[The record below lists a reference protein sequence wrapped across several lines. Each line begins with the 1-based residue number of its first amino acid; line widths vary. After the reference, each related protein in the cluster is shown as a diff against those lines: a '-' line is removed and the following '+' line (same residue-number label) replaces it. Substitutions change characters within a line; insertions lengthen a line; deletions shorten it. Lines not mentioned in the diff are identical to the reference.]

1 MEIKEAKEMA
11 VKAQEARRAQLEK
24 IAAMLQAYAEE
35 RIMPQ
40 IDAAAAKGKNAV
52 KCRVE
57 DLAGVVVR
65 IDLRNLMRE
74 HGYKAEVEKDGVT
87 LALEW

>member
-11 VKAQEARRAQLEK
+11 LKAQEARRAQVEK

-35 RIMPQ
+35 HIMPQ
-40 IDAAAAKGKNAV
+40 IDAAAARGKNAV
-52 KCRVE
+52 KCNVA

-65 IDLRNLMRE
+65 IDLRNIMRE
-74 HGYKAEVEKDGVT
+74 HGYQTDLEKDYVT
-87 LALEW
+87 LAREW

>member
-11 VKAQEARRAQLEK
+11 VKAQEARRAQLEQV
-24 IAAMLQAYAEE
+24 AAMVRAYAEE
-35 RIMPQ
+35 HIMPQ

-52 KCRVE
+52 KCNVA

-65 IDLRNLMRE
+65 IDLRNIMRDN
-74 HGYKAEVEKDGVT
+74 GYKAEVEKDGVT
-87 LALEW
+87 LTLEW

>member
-11 VKAQEARRAQLEK
+11 FKAQEARRAQLEE
-24 IAAMLQAYAEE
+24 IAAMVRAYAEE

-57 DLAGVVVR
+57 DLAGVVIR

-74 HGYKAEVEKDGVT
+74 HGYKAELEKDGVT
-87 LALEW
+87 LALAW

>member
-1 MEIKEAKEMA
+1 MKIFEAKEMA
-11 VKAQEARRAQLEK
+11 IKAQEARRAQLEK

-52 KCRVE
+52 KCDVA
-57 DLAGVVVR
+57 DLASVVVR
-65 IDLRNLMRE
+65 IDLRNIMRE
-74 HGYKAEVEKDGVT
+74 HGYKAEIEKDGVT

>member
-11 VKAQEARRAQLEK
+11 IKAQEARRAQLEQV
-24 IAAMLQAYAEE
+24 AAMVRSYAEE
-35 RIMPQ
+35 HIMPQ
-40 IDAAAAKGKNAV
+40 VEAAASKGKNAV

-74 HGYKAEVEKDGVT
+74 YGYKAEVEKDGVT

>member
-11 VKAQEARRAQLEK
+11 IKAQEARRAQLEK
-24 IAAMLQAYAEE
+24 IAAMVRAYAEE
-35 RIMPQ
+35 HIMPQ
-40 IDAAAAKGKNAV
+40 IDSAASNGKNIL
-52 KCRVE
+52 KCNVA

-87 LALEW
+87 LSLGW

>member
-11 VKAQEARRAQLEK
+11 IKAQEARRAQMEK

-40 IDAAAAKGKNAV
+40 IEAAAAKGKNAV
-52 KCRVE
+52 KCNV
-57 DLAGVVVR
+57 DDIAGIVDR
-65 IDLRNLMRE
+65 IDLRNIMRD

>member
-1 MEIKEAKEMA
+1 MEIKAAKEMA
-11 VKAQEARRAQLEK
+11 IKAQEARRAQLEK
-24 IAAMLQAYAEE
+24 IAAMVRAYAEE
-35 RIMPQ
+35 HIMPQ
-40 IDAAAAKGKNAV
+40 IEAAASKGKNTA

-57 DLAGVVVR
+57 DLAGVVIR

-74 HGYKAEVEKDGVT
+74 HGYKAELEKDGVT

>member
-40 IDAAAAKGKNAV
+40 IDAAAAKGKNTV
-52 KCRVE
+52 KCNVA

-65 IDLRNLMRE
+65 IDLRNIMRD

-87 LALEW
+87 LALAW

>member
-11 VKAQEARRAQLEK
+11 VKAQEARKAQLEQ
-24 IAAMLQAYAEE
+24 IAAMVRAYAEK
-35 RIMPQ
+35 RVMPQ
-40 IDAAAAKGKNAV
+40 IEAAAAKGKNSV

-57 DLAGVVVR
+57 DLSGVVVR

>member
-24 IAAMLQAYAEE
+24 IAAMLQTYAEE
-35 RIMPQ
+35 HIMPQ
-40 IDAAAAKGKNAV
+40 VDAAAANGKNAI

-65 IDLRNLMRE
+65 IDLRNIMRE
-74 HGYKAEVEKDGVT
+74 HGYKAEIEKDGVT
-87 LALEW
+87 LTLAW

>member
-11 VKAQEARRAQLEK
+11 IKAQEARRAQLEK
-24 IAAMLQAYAEE
+24 IAAMLQTYAEE

-52 KCRVE
+52 KCDVA
-57 DLAGVVVR
+57 DLASVVVR
-65 IDLRNLMRE
+65 IDLRNIMRE
-74 HGYKAEVEKDGVT
+74 HGYKAELEKDGVT

>member
-11 VKAQEARRAQLEK
+11 MKAQEARKAQLEK
-24 IAAMLQAYAEE
+24 IAAMLQTYAEE

-52 KCRVE
+52 KCNVA
-57 DLAGVVVR
+57 DLAGVVNR

-87 LALEW
+87 LTLEW

>member
-11 VKAQEARRAQLEK
+11 VKAQEARRAQMEQV
-24 IAAMLQAYAEE
+24 AAMVRAYAEE

-40 IDAAAAKGKNAV
+40 IEAAAAKGKNTI
-52 KCRVE
+52 KCNVA

-74 HGYKAEVEKDGVT
+74 YGYKAEVEKDGVT

>member
-11 VKAQEARRAQLEK
+11 MKAREAREAQLK
-24 IAAMLQAYAEE
+24 QIAAMVQAYAEE
-35 RIMPQ
+35 HIMPQ
-40 IDAAAAKGKNAV
+40 VEAAASKGKNAV
-52 KCRVE
+52 KCRVN
-57 DLAGVVVR
+57 DLDGAVVR

-87 LALEW
+87 LSLEW

>member
-11 VKAQEARRAQLEK
+11 IKAQEARRAQLEK
-24 IAAMLQAYAEE
+24 IAAMLQTYAEE
-35 RIMPQ
+35 HIMPEV
-40 IDAAAAKGKNAV
+40 DAAASNGKNAV

-57 DLAGVVVR
+57 DLAGVVIR

-74 HGYKAEVEKDGVT
+74 HGYKAELEKDGVT

>member
-24 IAAMLQAYAEE
+24 IAAMLQTYAED

-40 IDAAAAKGKNAV
+40 IDAAASNGKNIV
-52 KCRVE
+52 KCNVA

-74 HGYKAEVEKDGVT
+74 HGYKAELEKDCVT
-87 LALEW
+87 LALAW

>member
-11 VKAQEARRAQLEK
+11 VKAQEARRAQMEK
-24 IAAMLQAYAEE
+24 IAAMLHAYAEE
-35 RIMPQ
+35 HIMPQ

-52 KCRVE
+52 KCNVA
-57 DLAGVVVR
+57 DLAGVINR
-65 IDLRNLMRE
+65 IELRNIMRD

>member
-11 VKAQEARRAQLEK
+11 FKAQEARKAQLEK
-24 IAAMLQAYAEE
+24 IAAMVRAYAEE

-40 IDAAAAKGKNAV
+40 IEAAAENGKNIV
-52 KCRVE
+52 KCNVE
-57 DLAGVVVR
+57 DLAGVVIR
-65 IDLRNLMRE
+65 IDLRNLMRG

-87 LALEW
+87 LTLEW

>member
-11 VKAQEARRAQLEK
+11 VKAQEARRAQLEQV
-24 IAAMLQAYAEE
+24 AAMVRAYAEE
-35 RIMPQ
+35 HIMPQ
-40 IDAAAAKGKNAV
+40 IDAAAAKGKKAV
-52 KCRVE
+52 KCNVA

-65 IDLRNLMRE
+65 IDLRNIMRDN
-74 HGYKAEVEKDGVT
+74 GYKAEVEKDGVT

>member
-11 VKAQEARRAQLEK
+11 IKAQEARRAQLEK
-24 IAAMLQAYAEE
+24 IAAMLKTYAEE

-52 KCRVE
+52 KYRA
-57 DLAGVVVR
+57 DDIAGIVNR

-74 HGYKAEVEKDGVT
+74 HGYKAELEKDGVT
-87 LALEW
+87 LAMEW

>member
-40 IDAAAAKGKNAV
+40 IDAAAAKGKNAI
-52 KCRVE
+52 KCRV
-57 DLAGVVVR
+57 DDIAGVVNR

-74 HGYKAEVEKDGVT
+74 HGYKAELEKDGVT
-87 LALEW
+87 LTLEW

>member
-1 MEIKEAKEMA
+1 MKIKEAKEMA
-11 VKAQEARRAQLEK
+11 IKAQEARRAQLEK
-24 IAAMLQAYAEE
+24 IAAMLQTYAEE

-40 IDAAAAKGKNAV
+40 IDAAAAKGKNIV
-52 KCRVE
+52 KCRVD

>member
-11 VKAQEARRAQLEK
+11 IKAQEARRAQLEK
-24 IAAMLQAYAEE
+24 IAAMLQTYAEE

-40 IDAAAAKGKNAV
+40 VEAAASNGKNIV
-52 KCRVE
+52 KCRV
-57 DLAGVVVR
+57 DDIAGVINR

-74 HGYKAEVEKDGVT
+74 HGYKAELEKDGAT

>member
-1 MEIKEAKEMA
+1 MKIKEAKEMA
-11 VKAQEARRAQLEK
+11 FKAQEARKAELER
-24 IAAMLQAYAEE
+24 IAAMLQTYAEE

-40 IDAAAAKGKNAV
+40 IDAAAEKGKNSV
-52 KCRVE
+52 KCNVA

-65 IDLRNLMRE
+65 IDLRNIMRE
-74 HGYKAEVEKDGVT
+74 HGYKAELEKDGVT

>member
-11 VKAQEARRAQLEK
+11 IKAQEARRAQLEQ
-24 IAAMLQAYAEE
+24 IAAMLQTYAEE

-40 IDAAAAKGKNAV
+40 IEAAAAKGKNAV
-52 KCRVE
+52 KCRVA

-65 IDLRNLMRE
+65 IDLRNIMRE
-74 HGYKAEVEKDGVT
+74 HGYKAELEKDGVT

>member
-11 VKAQEARRAQLEK
+11 IKAQEARRAQLEQ
-24 IAAMLQAYAEE
+24 IAAMVRAYAEE

-40 IDAAAAKGKNAV
+40 IEAAASKGKNAV
-52 KCRVE
+52 KCNVT
-57 DLAGVVVR
+57 DLAGIVNR
-65 IDLRNLMRE
+65 IDLRNIMRE

-87 LALEW
+87 LTLEW

>member
-11 VKAQEARRAQLEK
+11 IKAQEARRAQLEK
-24 IAAMLQAYAEE
+24 IAAMLRAYAGE

-52 KCRVE
+52 KCDVA
-57 DLAGVVVR
+57 DIAGVINR
-65 IDLRNLMRE
+65 IELRNIMRD

-87 LALEW
+87 LVLEW